1 MFAQP
6 KPGVA
11 RPTTVATTHDHKE
24 VLMKTQGIEMNTQAV
39 NLQPATNNRK
49 KNCMKKQ
56 CNNALRLAVLLAMAI
71 LTLALAV
78 PSANAQTT
86 VGYLQQKP
94 LGFKGPPQYQI
105 PPDPASGPAS
115 KWVGAGYYGPFNLP
129 GYSDVYVD
137 VSPDNG
143 PYGDVPELTWGH
155 ETPAQLQSTSNR
167 LYDWG
172 TDTDFL
178 HFYNTSASTNKYKIT
193 FYFDAVSAPNT
204 SDLFVVVLG
213 LANGTTATVSPG
225 TGTNVGEYTLPE
237 TGLYSSTSKTA
248 FKNGTFSSGWYQ
260 GSGTDPKNTGW
271 DLYQPPKSK
280 NLRVLSLD
288 VTQLPGD
295 GMGFTLGYRVCS
307 TLVGNSLDPDNG
319 FHHLYDIN
327 TTTGIA
333 TNPRVIGSDWSD
345 LHIGFSRFSPSGTLY
360 ALQVNG
366 DLFTVDPSTGAA
378 TLVAATGYSTNPGG
392 GLAADPTTGILY
404 GVDIW
409 SGILFTVSAGGVV
422 APVGTVGTVPNEYFR
437 SLSAMAFDHNG
448 NLFIVDSSNGL
459 LLKVDKNN
467 PLNVTS
473 KPLTFPPSLPPYPWG
488 WSYAGLAIG
497 PSGTAY
503 YTQLGAAMYGDLYT
517 LNLSTGILSPI
528 GKVAG
533 AEDSGILASLT
544 FIESLVDRSGACPF
558 DYNGP
563 PN

>member
-1 MFAQP
+1 
-6 KPGVA
+6 
-11 RPTTVATTHDHKE
+11 
-24 VLMKTQGIEMNTQAV
+24 MKTQGIEMNTQAV

-280 NLRVLSLD
+280 NLRVLLLD
-288 VTQLPGD
+288 VSQEPRD
-295 GMGFTLGYRVCS
+295 GIGFTLGYRVCS
-307 TLVGNSLDPDNG
+307 TLVGNWEDALNPYLQD
-319 FHHLYDIN
+319 LYDIN
-327 TTTGIA
+327 PTVPGA
-333 TNPRVIGSDWSD
+333 TNLRQIVGPWGGPSRIA
-345 LHIGFSRFSPSGTLY
+345 FSPISPSGTLY
-360 ALQVNG
+360 ALADNG
-366 DLFTVDPSTGAA
+366 ALFTVDPIRGGTPTPVTPA
-378 TLVAATGYSTNPGG
+378 TSFPSLVFGG
-392 GLAADPTTGILY
+392 GFAADPTTGILY
-404 GVDIW
+404 GVD
-409 SGILFTVSAGGVV
+409 SAGNLFSDSNGVV
-422 APVGTVGTVPNEYFR
+422 QVGTVDDGDPYER
-437 SLSAMAFDHNG
+437 LSAMAFDHSG
-448 NLFIVDSSNGL
+448 KLFIVDAGNYSL
-459 LLKVDKNN
+459 LTVDKATAKM
-467 PLNVTS
+467 TS
-473 KPLTFPPSLPPYPWG
+473 SIALKF
-488 WSYAGLAIG
+488 SYHGASGDAVLAID
-497 PSGTAY
+497 PWSETAY
-503 YTQLGAAMYGDLYT
+503 YTEGGDLYSLDLVSGNVT
-517 LNLSTGILSPI
+517 SI
-528 GKVAG
+528 GGVSVTAAG
-533 AEDSGILASLT
+533 LWGLT
-544 FIESLVDRSGACPF
+544 FIESPLPQSGVCPE
-558 DYNGP
+558 DYGNGI
-563 PN
+563 